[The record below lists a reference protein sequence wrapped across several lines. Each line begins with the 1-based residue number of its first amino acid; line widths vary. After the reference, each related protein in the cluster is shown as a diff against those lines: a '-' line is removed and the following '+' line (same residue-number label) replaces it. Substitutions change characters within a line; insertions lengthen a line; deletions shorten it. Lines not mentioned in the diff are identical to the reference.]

1 MNYSPVDLGDSLTV
15 IAARNLSITVGD
27 NNFTEIKVDQSFSN
41 TEFFEGINHNFKD
54 PLERTLVLELLS
66 AIGGLIR
73 TEPKLFD
80 GLRSIQLRNFLMLF
94 AMDKDDAEDVSMLEW
109 IGLQSPA
116 KIYKKL
122 KNVLISRTKVF
133 AQGINHIVPYKLHHD
148 EYAMMGEIVAADS
161 ANTDWMEW
169 RLARG
174 LITHFDN
181 HFLKEIWNSL
191 GHAKKLVFGQSA
203 PESFVLDC
211 EMTRSS
217 MTPGEESF
225 ALLIDQLTHQ
235 LHPAY
240 YKSAVVEALYAFTQY
255 CTINTDAKFKRPIV
269 FSEIIERA
277 AKAYCVEVYKDKLP
291 NSTRFL
297 EIFLQQ
303 SPHILNLYLNLTYAA
318 LSKPDNFEPIIT

>member
-1 MNYSPVDLGDSLTV
+1 
-15 IAARNLSITVGD
+15 
-27 NNFTEIKVDQSFSN
+27 
-41 TEFFEGINHNFKD
+41 
-54 PLERTLVLELLS
+54 
-66 AIGGLIR
+66 
-73 TEPKLFD
+73 
-80 GLRSIQLRNFLMLF
+80 
-94 AMDKDDAEDVSMLEW
+94 MLEW

-133 AQGINHIVPYKLHHD
+133 SQGVNHIVPYKVYHD
-148 EYAMMGEIVAADS
+148 EYAMMSEIVAAD
-161 ANTDWMEW
+161 AVNTNWMEW

-181 HFLKEIWNSL
+181 HFLREIWSSL
-191 GHAKKLVFGQSA
+191 SHAKKLVFGQAS

-211 EMTRSS
+211 EMTRNS

-255 CTINTDAKFKRPIV
+255 CATNTDAKFKRPIV
-269 FSEIIERA
+269 FSEVIERA

-291 NSTRFL
+291 NSARFL
-297 EIFLQQ
+297 EIFFQQ
-303 SPHILNLYLNLTYAA
+303 SPHVLNLYLNITYAA
-318 LSKPDNFEPIIT
+318 MSKPDNFEPIMT

>member
-54 PLERTLVLELLS
+54 PLN
-66 AIGGLIR
+66 
-73 TEPKLFD
+73 EPWCWSYCQQLAAWFAQIQNSFD
-80 GLRSIQLRNFLMLF
+80 ADCFPIQLRNFLMLF
-94 AMDKDDAEDVSMLEW
+94 MMDKDDAEDVSMLEW

-133 AQGINHIVPYKLHHD
+133 AQGVNHIVPYKVYHD
-148 EYAMMGEIVAADS
+148 EYAMMSEVVAADS

-225 ALLIDQLTHQ
+225 ALLIDQLNP
-235 LHPAY
+235 PA
-240 YKSAVVEALYAFTQY
+240 SSSL
-255 CTINTDAKFKRPIV
+255 
-269 FSEIIERA
+269 
-277 AKAYCVEVYKDKLP
+277 L
-291 NSTRFL
+291 
-297 EIFLQQ
+297 
-303 SPHILNLYLNLTYAA
+303 
-318 LSKPDNFEPIIT
+318 

>member
-1 MNYSPVDLGDSLTV
+1 
-15 IAARNLSITVGD
+15 
-27 NNFTEIKVDQSFSN
+27 
-41 TEFFEGINHNFKD
+41 
-54 PLERTLVLELLS
+54 
-66 AIGGLIR
+66 LIR
-73 TEPKLFD
+73 TDPKLFD

-133 AQGINHIVPYKLHHD
+133 AQGINHIVPYKVYHD
-148 EYAMMGEIVAADS
+148 EYAMMSEVVAVDAAS
-161 ANTDWMEW
+161 TDWMEW

-181 HFLKEIWNSL
+181 HFLREIWSSL
-191 GHAKKLVFGQSA
+191 GHAKKLVFGQDN
-203 PESFVLDC
+203 PDSFVLDC

-255 CTINTDAKFKRPIV
+255 CSTHSQAKFKKPIV
-269 FSEIIERA
+269 FSEVLERA
-277 AKAYCVEVYKDKLP
+277 AKNYCVETFKDKLP

-297 EIFLQQ
+297 ELFLQQ
-303 SPHILNLYLNLTYAA
+303 SPHVLNLYINLTYATMA
-318 LSKPDNFEPIIT
+318 KPDTFEPIMT